1 VLEDD
6 RAVALEVL
14 VERDGRWGT
23 FQQLGE
29 RTLAGFD
36 RLTPQIVAVE
46 YEQIERPARSRSK
59 TVSEY

>member
-1 VLEDD
+1 VLVDD
-6 RAVALEVL
+6 RAVTLEVL
-14 VERDGRWGT
+14 VEHDGRWGG

-46 YEQIERPARSRSK
+46 FE
-59 TVSEY
+59 